1 MPFIGSSGSKFYV
14 DGPNAVTGQ
23 GGHRALAY
31 LTIGAALLLSIVA
44 LVRLGSAASAAVAAV
59 SSALPAASLS
69 ARHAHKVSGLETGT

>member
-1 MPFIGSSGSKFYV
+1 MSGIGSSGTKFYV
-14 DGPNAVTGQ
+14 NGPHAVTGQ

-31 LTIGAALLLSIVA
+31 ITIGAALLLSIVA

-69 ARHAHKVSGLETGT
+69 ARHAHNLSGLDTGT